1 MPKNITWLIPLIFT
15 SFSPLLS
22 SNIRE
27 RIISEFSPT
36 INTAALLNSPCRIS
50 SNEKWKVTRREGEKK
65 KMVRV
70 KKVNEDEVAI
80 NGNCNPV
87 YVSLTNV
94 SCYNYLSDLFYKNT
108 KILSLHYFNSLW
120 EYMEKVVETIHGHV
134 SRME

>member
-70 KKVNEDEVAI
+70 E
-80 NGNCNPV
+80 
-87 YVSLTNV
+87 SQ
-94 SCYNYLSDLFYKNT
+94 
-108 KILSLHYFNSLW
+108 
-120 EYMEKVVETIHGHV
+120 
-134 SRME
+134 RR